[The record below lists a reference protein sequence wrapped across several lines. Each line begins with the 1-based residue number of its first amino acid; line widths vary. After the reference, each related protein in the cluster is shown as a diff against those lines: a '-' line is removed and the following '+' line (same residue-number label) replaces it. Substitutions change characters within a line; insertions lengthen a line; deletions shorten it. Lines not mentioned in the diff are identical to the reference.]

1 MPPIVA
7 NSVLPAHRREL
18 SLRTADGLRLYGE
31 LATPESGEP
40 VATLVCVHPLTTE
53 GGSMDSHL
61 FRKAGWRLPA
71 LAGLAVLRFN
81 MRGAGTGA
89 RHSGGEFE
97 AATGE
102 GLDLGAVLAF
112 VQRENL
118 PEPWLVGWSFGTD
131 VILKFG
137 NRDPVQGAI
146 LISPPLR
153 FADEHDLAS
162 WADSGRSVLALVPE
176 FDDYLRPDAARQ
188 AFATLPQARIVAG
201 QGARHLW
208 VGEAYSSFVL
218 NEIVGEVAPV
228 AYPLATD
235 WNGPMQ
241 RWSDL

>member
-97 AATGE
+97 AATGLMLTEDEQYDAHQFAQALEEMERGSE
-102 GLDLGAVLAF
+102 GV
-112 VQRENL
+112 
-118 PEPWLVGWSFGTD
+118 
-131 VILKFG
+131 
-137 NRDPVQGAI
+137 
-146 LISPPLR
+146 
-153 FADEHDLAS
+153 
-162 WADSGRSVLALVPE
+162 
-176 FDDYLRPDAARQ
+176 
-188 AFATLPQARIVAG
+188 FATLDKMLAEKQAAAG
-201 QGARHLW
+201 A
-208 VGEAYSSFVL
+208 
-218 NEIVGEVAPV
+218 
-228 AYPLATD
+228 
-235 WNGPMQ
+235 
-241 RWSDL
+241 